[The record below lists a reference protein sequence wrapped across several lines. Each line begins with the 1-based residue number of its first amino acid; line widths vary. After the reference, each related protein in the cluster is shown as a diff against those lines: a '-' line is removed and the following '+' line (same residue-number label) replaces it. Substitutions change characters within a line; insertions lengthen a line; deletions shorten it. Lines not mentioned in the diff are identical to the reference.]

1 MKRYEPLG
9 DARPAPALDDGAP
22 CSFPQ
27 LGSLGPVE
35 LEQAAQLLGQVGGV
49 PVRERDELPVGG
61 RKGGRGAPPSPRGAG
76 MSADG
81 GGAAGGGPLGGDH
94 PEGLRESR
102 REEGDGGPREQGG
115 EGAMPQRPREE

>member
-1 MKRYEPLG
+1 MKGYEPLG

-49 PVRERDELPVGG
+49 PVRERDELPEGG
-61 RKGGRGAPPSPRGAG
+61 RIGVRDALRYLCEAG
-76 MSADG
+76 MSRDERWT
-81 GGAAGGGPLGGDH
+81 AGGGRLGGDH
-94 PEGLRESR
+94 PEGLREDRRDDGDVDR
-102 REEGDGGPREQGG
+102 REQVDE
-115 EGAMPQRPREE
+115 